1 MHTHTHRKL
10 EEKWVELTTGIIS
23 VPKWLAGQGMFWFV
37 ATRLT
42 GQRHTQ
48 LIKLPLVFR
57 THKPVELCNI
67 NVHFTTP
74 QPYGKATTITSQ
86 HPNPM
91 EKQQPLLHNT
101 PTLWKSNNC
110 YFTTPQPYG
119 KATTITSQHPNPM
132 EKQQLLLHNT
142 PTLWKSNNC
151 YFTTP
156 QPYGKATTVTSQHPN
171 PMEKQQLLL
180 HNTATLSKREN
191 HSIMPQQK
199 TIINV
204 TLSTLL
210 LTTLTSGVFLSVC
223 MAINFISPTFSG
235 THKKQTQNYATKFIW
250 KVVIIFKP
258 SRNNFF
264 TALKDSWLNWKI
276 HKLLLSNTKKV

>member
-1 MHTHTHRKL
+1 M
-10 EEKWVELTTGIIS
+10 ELTTGIIS

-91 EKQQPLLHNT
+91 EKQQP
-101 PTLWKSNNC
+101 
-110 YFTTPQPYG
+110 
-119 KATTITSQHPNPM
+119 
-132 EKQQLLLHNT
+132 LLHNT

-235 THKKQTQNYATKFIW
+235 THKKQTQNYATKFI
-250 KVVIIFKP
+250 
-258 SRNNFF
+258 
-264 TALKDSWLNWKI
+264 
-276 HKLLLSNTKKV
+276 